1 MFLCD
6 TLCGSHE
13 YPESRKSRSVTFP
26 GAESSSL
33 YIGDEGSILCF
44 GEGAQ
49 AGAIAQAGFTDYIFK
64 F

>member
-1 MFLCD
+1 MKKTFKFLTC
-6 TLCGSHE
+6 LF
-13 YPESRKSRSVTFP
+13 V
-26 GAESSSL
+26 A
-33 YIGDEGSILCF
+33 ILCF